1 MFYLQCGKL
10 PNNSSFNTVVSKF
23 AKEYDGVSTQLFSS
37 LELQKI
43 EVSNQMLN
51 LGRFYDV
58 LQSNHERRESDISR
72 LVAQKNE
79 VISYRK
85 QLQQARTMTSIKPAV
100 LNKLEANIEDS
111 TDRFEE
117 TKVLVKKSFES
128 TEVSIEIV
136 NIFSRECF

>member
-1 MFYLQCGKL
+1 VVYLQCGKL

-58 LQSNHERRESDISR
+58 LQSNDERRESDISR

-128 TEVSIEIV
+128 TEVSIEIFI
-136 NIFSRECF
+136 IFSRECF

>member
-1 MFYLQCGKL
+1 
-10 PNNSSFNTVVSKF
+10 VVSKF

-58 LQSNHERRESDISR
+58 LQSNDERRESDISR

-128 TEVSIEIV
+128 TEVSIEIFK
-136 NIFSRECF
+136 IFSRECF

>member
-1 MFYLQCGKL
+1 
-10 PNNSSFNTVVSKF
+10 VVSKF

-128 TEVSIEIV
+128 TEVSIEIFI
-136 NIFSRECF
+136 IFSRECF

>member
-1 MFYLQCGKL
+1 VVYLQCGKL

-58 LQSNHERRESDISR
+58 LQSNDERRESDISR

-128 TEVSIEIV
+128 TEVSIEIFK
-136 NIFSRECF
+136 IFSRECF

>member
-1 MFYLQCGKL
+1 
-10 PNNSSFNTVVSKF
+10 VVSKF

-58 LQSNHERRESDISR
+58 LQSNDERRESDISR

-128 TEVSIEIV
+128 TEVSIEIFI
-136 NIFSRECF
+136 IFSRECF